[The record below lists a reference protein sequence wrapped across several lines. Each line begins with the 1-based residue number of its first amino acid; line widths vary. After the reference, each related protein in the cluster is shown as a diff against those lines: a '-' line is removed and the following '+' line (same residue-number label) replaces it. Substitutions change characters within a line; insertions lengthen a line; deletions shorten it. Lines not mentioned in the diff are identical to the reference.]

1 MAERL
6 RAGDQWTDS
15 GFVFTTETGSPV
27 DPRNFLRVVEKA
39 AAAAGV
45 EGVGVHTL
53 RHSAAVQWLE
63 SGIHIKQ
70 VADLLGHSTIATTGD
85 IYGHGSE
92 DGARRAI
99 DALGA
104 QLGL

>member
-1 MAERL
+1 MDRL
-6 RAGDQWTDS
+6 GAGVHHRDRQPGRS
-15 GFVFTTETGSPV
+15 AQLPAGGRESS
-27 DPRNFLRVVEKA
+27 
-39 AAAAGV
+39 AAAGV

-53 RHSAAVQWLE
+53 RPSAAVRWLE